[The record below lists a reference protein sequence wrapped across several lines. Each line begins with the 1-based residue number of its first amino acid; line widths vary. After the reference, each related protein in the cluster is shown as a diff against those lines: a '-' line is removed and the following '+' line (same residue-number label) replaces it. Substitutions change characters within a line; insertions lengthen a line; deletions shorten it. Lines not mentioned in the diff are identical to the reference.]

1 MSRLVKAAVT
11 TKSRPIPFIKHI
23 QLQPAKED
31 EVVVKVTASGYHHL
45 VRGRAS
51 GNHYSVLGGEDD
63 RIVGVDGVGY
73 IEGKND
79 LVYFTTFAPGLGS
92 YAEYVNVKKENVHQF
107 PSNYTSK
114 EAIARVAAL
123 SNGVM
128 SSYFALGPRMP
139 TLVKNP
145 IVAILGVTGT
155 SGQLAIQVSKN
166 IFNAQKVIG
175 ISRSGQDLRELQQNQ
190 PLLDEIVS
198 FEEND
203 QDIIRSGKLD
213 EVDVVLDYV
222 WGEPALRSMGNFINS
237 RKDKTKSLTWI
248 QIGQMSGAE
257 VSVPAAYLRSANFSI
272 LGSGLGPLTD
282 SEMSDVFKEVTV
294 ALAEGTL
301 YSKIEAV
308 PIEDIETEWK
318 KPFSKS
324 VRKYFTFTD

>member
-1 MSRLVKAAVT
+1 MRYVGFIAHYELISHRRKELSNRRNVKTSKGGRDYKIKAT
-11 TKSRPIPFIKHI
+11 FIKHI

-166 IFNAQKVIG
+166 IFNA
-175 ISRSGQDLRELQQNQ
+175 
-190 PLLDEIVS
+190 
-198 FEEND
+198 
-203 QDIIRSGKLD
+203 
-213 EVDVVLDYV
+213 
-222 WGEPALRSMGNFINS
+222 
-237 RKDKTKSLTWI
+237 
-248 QIGQMSGAE
+248 
-257 VSVPAAYLRSANFSI
+257 
-272 LGSGLGPLTD
+272 
-282 SEMSDVFKEVTV
+282 
-294 ALAEGTL
+294 
-301 YSKIEAV
+301 
-308 PIEDIETEWK
+308 
-318 KPFSKS
+318 
-324 VRKYFTFTD
+324 